1 MKPLIPAKIYLL
13 MLIQKNAT
21 FKDEGKD
28 DRKLH
33 TYKPVC
39 EENENKNIA
48 ANVKSPLKNQ
58 PFNSTVR
65 KTILK
70 NTPK

>member
-1 MKPLIPAKIYLL
+1 MTENCIL
-13 MLIQKNAT
+13 T
-21 FKDEGKD
+21 
-28 DRKLH
+28 
-33 TYKPVC
+33 KPVC

>member
-1 MKPLIPAKIYLL
+1 MQHLKMK
-13 MLIQKNAT
+13 
-21 FKDEGKD
+21 GKMTENCI
-28 DRKLH
+28 L
-33 TYKPVC
+33 TKPVC